1 MVKLLLRYS
10 FLIFALA
17 STAIGYVLSFSSELS
32 ANIAWAMG
40 AALGLVLSIR
50 WLIDAIREK
59 ALGSDVLAV
68 LAIVATGLTNE
79 WLAASLISLMLASGR
94 ALELWAQGKASK
106 HLDEL
111 MKRAPSFAHEVSAS
125 GAVSDVAINDVQ
137 IGSRVLVRAGEV
149 VPIDGN
155 LESVGVFD
163 ESALTGESL
172 PIWREAGTGVSS
184 GVVNAGNAVIMVTTA
199 TAQSSTYANLIKLVA
214 SAKDQASKGV
224 RLANVWAARFVP
236 LALVIALGTYIFT
249 GDIRQAVAV
258 LVAATPCPLILAVP
272 VALVAG
278 ISRAAQVGVI
288 IKEGAAIEQLAQVE
302 VVLLDKTGTLTEGGP
317 RITDMVFAEGEDG
330 DQILALAASLEQ
342 TSSNVVARATVAQ
355 AKLKGLPLSLA
366 EEVKEIHGHGLSGV
380 AKGKKVKVGQPTKPM
395 EPWAKL
401 TNALLIQIEVDGK
414 IVGYLGLDDPLREES
429 KSTVDH
435 LKALG
440 VKRVLMVS
448 GDRKATVEN
457 IATQLGV
464 TEFFAECTP
473 TQKLEILKAEKDA
486 AKGSVL
492 VVGDGIND
500 APALAAADVGIAMG
514 AKGTTA
520 ASQAASVVIVEDS
533 IRRLANAI
541 DISKMART
549 RALQASTIGMSLA
562 IVAMLSASFG
572 HLSPSQAALVQEFI
586 DATSIIWALVGRKS
600 KIEQPEQQP

>member
-1 MVKLLLRYS
+1 MASLFTRYS
-10 FLIFALA
+10 FLLLALA
-17 STAIGYVLSFSSELS
+17 SAVTGFVLNFSSSLA
-32 ANIAWAMG
+32 ANIAWSVGAAMG
-40 AALGLVLSIR
+40 LILSVR
-50 WLIDAIREK
+50 WLVAAIKER

-79 WLAASLISLMLASGR
+79 WFAASLISLMLATGR

-111 MKRAPSFAHEVSAS
+111 MKRAPSFAHVVSAT
-125 GAVSDVAINDVQ
+125 GEVIDVPIKEVQVNDK
-137 IGSRVLVRAGEV
+137 VLVRSGEV
-149 VPIDGN
+149 VPLDGM
-155 LESVGVFD
+155 LEAAALFN

-172 PIWREAGTGVSS
+172 PVWREVNTTVNS
-184 GVVNAGNAVIMVTTA
+184 GVINSGNAVVIVA
-199 TAQSSTYANLIKLVA
+199 TSTSETSTYANLIRLVA

-236 LALVIALGTYIFT
+236 LALLIAIGTYVIT
-249 GDIRQAVAV
+249 QDIKQAVAV

-317 RITDMVFAEGEDG
+317 RITAMAFAEGSNADEV
-330 DQILALAASLEQ
+330 LSLAASLEQ
-342 TSSNVVARATVAQ
+342 TSANIVARATVAE
-355 AKLKGLPLSLA
+355 AKLRNLNLTLA
-366 EEVKEIHGHGLSGV
+366 SDVEEIHGHGLSGLV
-380 AKGKKVKVGQPTKPM
+380 SGHRVKVGQPTMPIQ
-395 EPWAKL
+395 PWAQL
-401 TNALLIQIEVDGK
+401 SNSLLIEIEIDGVVK
-414 IVGYLGLDDPLREES
+414 GYLGLDDPLRQDAHQ
-429 KSTVDH
+429 TVAH
-435 LKALG
+435 LKTLG

-448 GDRKATVEN
+448 GDRKTTVEA
-457 IATQLGV
+457 IAGELGV
-464 TEFFAECTP
+464 TEFFAECSP
-473 TQKLEILKAEKDA
+473 TRKLEILKEEKSS
-486 AKGSVL
+486 AKGTVL

-541 DISKMART
+541 DIAQLART

-562 IVAMLSASFG
+562 LVAMMAAAFG
-572 HLSPSQAALVQEFI
+572 QLNPSQAALVQELI
-586 DATSIIWALVGRKS
+586 DAASITWALVGRKP
-600 KIEQPEQQP
+600 KV